1 MDHGESGGQRM
12 NQIQRK
18 NPFWSLAGPMLA
30 YLGIQWGV
38 QTIIDFVVSMPYI
51 LRAYADVLNQGT
63 MPTMQEWFQ
72 TCLEALEPAFD
83 LIAAYQVEIAGV
95 TALAT
100 FALTIPLFVKDR
112 KLEKMLGVSIA
123 PKMPAVGYGYI
134 VLFGAAGC
142 VAATCLAAMAQ
153 LAFYYDA
160 QYQQTAE
167 VLYTAGLPMQLLVLG
182 VVVPVAEEMMFRG
195 ILFKRFRERQGFWYS
210 AVCSS
215 VFFAFM
221 HTSTTQ
227 TIYAL
232 LLGLMLSYLY
242 EKFRTIKAP
251 VILHIVMNMG
261 AVFLTETGGFQWI
274 ASDPVRMAAAAIGG
288 AFLCSVA
295 FVLLQRML
303 RSDGEQHSSGEK
315 RDMF

>member
-1 MDHGESGGQRM
+1 M
-12 NQIQRK
+12 
-18 NPFWSLAGPMLA
+18 
-30 YLGIQWGV
+30 
-38 QTIIDFVVSMPYI
+38 
-51 LRAYADVLNQGT
+51 
-63 MPTMQEWFQ
+63 
-72 TCLEALEPAFD
+72 
-83 LIAAYQVEIAGV
+83 
-95 TALAT
+95 
-100 FALTIPLFVKDR
+100 
-112 KLEKMLGVSIA
+112 
-123 PKMPAVGYGYI
+123 
-134 VLFGAAGC
+134 
-142 VAATCLAAMAQ
+142 
-153 LAFYYDA
+153 
-160 QYQQTAE
+160 
-167 VLYTAGLPMQLLVLG
+167 YTAGLPMQLLILG
-182 VVVPVAEEMMFRG
+182 IVVPVAEEMMFRG

-221 HTSTTQ
+221 HASTTQ

-315 RDMF
+315 RGMF

>member
-112 KLEKMLGVSIA
+112 KLEKMLGVSADGGSVVYRGTSYAA
-123 PKMPAVGYGYI
+123 P
-134 VLFGAAGC
+134 
-142 VAATCLAAMAQ
+142 
-153 LAFYYDA
+153 
-160 QYQQTAE
+160 
-167 VLYTAGLPMQLLVLG
+167 
-182 VVVPVAEEMMFRG
+182 
-195 ILFKRFRERQGFWYS
+195 
-210 AVCSS
+210 CS
-215 VFFAFM
+215 
-221 HTSTTQ
+221 
-227 TIYAL
+227 
-232 LLGLMLSYLY
+232 
-242 EKFRTIKAP
+242 
-251 VILHIVMNMG
+251 
-261 AVFLTETGGFQWI
+261 
-274 ASDPVRMAAAAIGG
+274 
-288 AFLCSVA
+288 
-295 FVLLQRML
+295 
-303 RSDGEQHSSGEK
+303 RSCGSCGRRNDV
-315 RDMF
+315 

>member
-1 MDHGESGGQRM
+1 
-12 NQIQRK
+12 
-18 NPFWSLAGPMLA
+18 
-30 YLGIQWGV
+30 
-38 QTIIDFVVSMPYI
+38 
-51 LRAYADVLNQGT
+51 
-63 MPTMQEWFQ
+63 MQEWFQ

-261 AVFLTETGGFQWI
+261 SVFLTETGGFQWI

-288 AFLCSVA
+288 AFLCSVT

-303 RSDGEQHSSGEK
+303 SSEGEQHSSGEK